1 MIKHRLSPSLI
12 ARFFYHNCER
22 YLRYHATPL
31 QERAQIG
38 IPAVKPDQSPA
49 TKALLEA
56 GNRWEELVVLEKLK
70 DNLLVPEG
78 EEALHERAHSVK
90 ESLEIFRSLKKG
102 DAVYQ
107 PTLLVPP
114 RFYRKYNLSPELC
127 RFSACRPDLVRVVK
141 KEPMDSK
148 DPTNPTNPTNPA
160 DPDDSDDS
168 DKPGGSGELCLQ
180 VIDVKASD
188 ELSSSHRIQA
198 TLYALM
204 LREVLEENGID
215 MRVDM
220 DRAGI
225 WLYGRDEPELF
236 KLGFNIR
243 IIEEFLRYRLPKI
256 LTEPLEAV
264 PWHVYHRCEL
274 CDFYRHC
281 REEAE
286 KCNSVSL
293 IPYLSVSGR
302 EFLREAEWDSRTSI
316 NTLGELEAFL
326 ETRGSEGSEGSE
338 GTGGTWKAEEV
349 LDRCGSLRG
358 KGEFLRNTLRALKEK
373 KVVLNRGVSLPLPK
387 NEDVSLFLTLQ
398 RDPVSGKI
406 YSAGFRRF
414 KGKAVYGSPVNERIY
429 VAESPEK
436 CEEIQ
441 RKFLLDL
448 FGELK
453 ILHDY
458 NEVYDE
464 STSDESANE
473 SAVNE
478 SAANES
484 AVNEANKINE
494 NTETESAEANE
505 TLKWKEQKSLQTYVY
520 DSYEASLFRDLL
532 REAIKIPELAP
543 VALEFLFYYQDPSL
557 FGEKQHPFAKVS
569 FPLVVLTEEI
579 RKLVCLPIPFSL
591 RLPEVTEALPKADF
605 DFKLDPGDLF
615 WFEHSNSLKSDAI
628 SMVWEKNR
636 VEAAGWIEKELSMR
650 LLAASSVLDGLRE
663 KTRDSVVRWP
673 PKFRI
678 PASQK
683 YNYPEISRM
692 IFIARYE
699 SYLRNLEIRERR
711 SLPFSERVK
720 EGISVPVQYLEQ
732 NLWKVNSDLDS
743 GLFDQ
748 NENFSYLLVPK
759 GEGGEKAQLTFEDY
773 KFRTN
778 LRNPGRSKVCFAMVN
793 RKIENEKTGKTTGF
807 FLEVYYNEDQ
817 LGFSKN
823 GEQPASKQ
831 SFFKTGDE
839 AVLHPRFT
847 DFSSER
853 IIGRLTELDEQL
865 EHDFIRLLRDPRGF
879 STPVRETGQV
889 RTAALKHGQNS
900 GFTPSQQKAFTH
912 MLENRLTLIWG
923 PPGTGK
929 TYFLAKALLNLVR
942 GKMEAGE
949 KIHVGVT
956 AFTHAAIENLLLR
969 VREFAEEEGLVVGSG
984 EGERERIEEGE
995 RKEEGLEIYKLKE
1008 VKTPKA
1014 RETLKSLSE
1023 YDIQEKSAC
1032 PFLVLGGTVNSFNK
1046 INQKCDPFDLLIV
1059 DEASQMKPSELAL
1072 GMSVLDEGKRLILA
1086 GDDLQLPPIIAGEYP
1101 EPEDGLPGL
1110 YDSIFSYLR
1119 LRDSSPNPGY
1129 TCQLLENWRMNE
1141 TLSGFPAATLYG
1153 KGYKPATEEIA
1164 KQKLKLLPPGSAE
1177 IVEKPDSEFESESE
1191 FESAP
1196 EPESEFINWALDPEY
1211 PLSVVILENT
1221 RASIENEIEAELVA
1235 KLAVSL
1241 RQTLSRDEPGIPY
1254 PDSGEGD
1261 SDFWKHGLFIVSPHR
1276 AQIRTIR
1283 GQLGKLRN
1291 WQHRP
1296 FVDTVDKTQGQEAE
1310 AVIVSYG
1317 VSDIDTAMNEAEFIY
1332 SLNRLNVSITRAKAK
1347 CVVFLPR
1354 PLLEPPLD
1362 LLKNAGASKGLGHM
1376 LELVEFCR
1384 ERGEVEEFEVE
1395 LEQGVCRLTGIR
1407 AKANRIED

>member
-1 MIKHRLSPSLI
+1 
-12 ARFFYHNCER
+12 
-22 YLRYHATPL
+22 
-31 QERAQIG
+31 
-38 IPAVKPDQSPA
+38 
-49 TKALLEA
+49 
-56 GNRWEELVVLEKLK
+56 
-70 DNLLVPEG
+70 
-78 EEALHERAHSVK
+78 
-90 ESLEIFRSLKKG
+90 
-102 DAVYQ
+102 
-107 PTLLVPP
+107 
-114 RFYRKYNLSPELC
+114 
-127 RFSACRPDLVRVVK
+127 
-141 KEPMDSK
+141 
-148 DPTNPTNPTNPA
+148 
-160 DPDDSDDS
+160 
-168 DKPGGSGELCLQ
+168 
-180 VIDVKASD
+180 
-188 ELSSSHRIQA
+188 
-198 TLYALM
+198 
-204 LREVLEENGID
+204 
-215 MRVDM
+215 
-220 DRAGI
+220 
-225 WLYGRDEPELF
+225 
-236 KLGFNIR
+236 
-243 IIEEFLRYRLPKI
+243 
-256 LTEPLEAV
+256 
-264 PWHVYHRCEL
+264 
-274 CDFYRHC
+274 
-281 REEAE
+281 
-286 KCNSVSL
+286 
-293 IPYLSVSGR
+293 
-302 EFLREAEWDSRTSI
+302 
-316 NTLGELEAFL
+316 
-326 ETRGSEGSEGSE
+326 GSEGSE

-349 LDRCGSLRG
+349 LDRCGALRG
-358 KGEFLRNTLRALKEK
+358 KGELLRNTLRALKEK
-373 KVVLNRGVSLPLPK
+373 EVVVNRGVSLPLPR

-414 KGKAVYGSPVNERIY
+414 KGKSVYGSPVNERIY

-441 RKFLLDL
+441 RRFLLDL
-448 FGELK
+448 FDELK

-458 NEVYDE
+458 NEAFNEANGANGATSNE
-464 STSDESANE
+464 STGNEANKTNE
-473 SAVNE
+473 STANQP
-478 SAANES
+478 AANES
-484 AVNEANKINE
+484 
-494 NTETESAEANE
+494 TETNE

-520 DSYEASLFRDLL
+520 DIYEASLFRELL
-532 REAIKIPELAP
+532 REAVKIPELAP
-543 VALEFLFYYQDPSL
+543 VALELLFYYQDPSL

-591 RLPEVTEALPKADF
+591 RLPEVTEALPKPDF
-605 DFKLDPGDLF
+605 EFKLDPGDLF
-615 WFEHSNSLKSDAI
+615 WFEHSNALKSDAI
-628 SMVWEKNR
+628 SMAWEKNR

-663 KTRDSVVRWP
+663 KTRDSLVRWP

-683 YNYPEISRM
+683 YNYPEVSRM

-743 GLFDQ
+743 GLFEQ

-759 GEGGEKAQLTFEDY
+759 GVDGEKAQLTFEDY
-773 KFRTN
+773 KYRTN

-793 RKIENEKTGKTTGF
+793 KKVKNEKTGKVMGF

-817 LGFSKN
+817 LGFSSN
-823 GEQPASKQ
+823 DARAASGSAPKQ

-853 IIGRLTELDEQL
+853 IISRLTELDEQL

-879 STPVRETGQV
+879 STPIRETGRV
-889 RTAALKHGQNS
+889 RTAALKHAENS
-900 GFTPSQQKAFTH
+900 GFTPSQQKAFIH

-942 GKMEAGE
+942 AKMDAGE
-949 KIHVGVT
+949 TIHVGIT
-956 AFTHAAIENLLLR
+956 AFTHSAIENLLLR
-969 VREFAEEEGLVVGSG
+969 VREFAEEEGLMEGSG
-984 EGERERIEEGE
+984 EVEG
-995 RKEEGLEIYKLKE
+995 KGKGLEIYKLKD
-1008 VKTPKA
+1008 VKTQKA
-1014 RETLKSLSE
+1014 REALKVLSE
-1023 YDIQEKSAC
+1023 YDIQEKSTC

-1046 INQKCDPFDLLIV
+1046 IKQKCDPFDVLIV
-1059 DEASQMKPSELAL
+1059 DEASQMKPAELAL

-1119 LRDSSPNPGY
+1119 LRDSSPDPGY

-1141 TLSGFPAATLYG
+1141 TLSGFPAAALYG
-1153 KGYKPATEEIA
+1153 KGYRPASEGIA
-1164 KQKLKLLPPGSAE
+1164 KQKLKLLPSGSAGSAG
-1177 IVEKPDSEFESESE
+1177 SETEAKAEAE
-1191 FESAP
+1191 ADPKP
-1196 EPESEFINWALDPEY
+1196 EPESKPEFINWVLDPEY

-1241 RQTLSRDEPGIPY
+1241 RQTLCLDEAGTPC

-1283 GQLGKLRN
+1283 DELGKLRY